1 MLEELCHE
9 LNNWF
14 DENPK
19 DGTKRHYFGEFTIEN
34 GALDLSEIG
43 IQTGQYFRI
52 VGSVFNDGVYQYPAD
67 GLADE
72 IFDGAVWAMA
82 IPPTV
87 IALSQEIQEWRD
99 EYDGVEGANM
109 APYNSESFGGY
120 SYSKGGYGSSSSAK
134 NRGNGAP
141 TWQSMFINELNNW
154 RKI

>member
-52 VGSVFNDGVYQYPAD
+52 VGSVFNDGVYQYPAN

-82 IPPTV
+82 IPSPV
-87 IALSQEIQEWRD
+87 IALADDVDAWQSKYGSVDSLAMSPFQ
-99 EYDGVEGANM
+99 
-109 APYNSESFGGY
+109 SESFGGY
-120 SYSKGGYGSSSSAK
+120 SYSKSNSNGST
-134 NRGNGAP
+134 GNGSGGAG
-141 TWQSMFINELNNW
+141 TWQDAFANRLNKW
-154 RKI
+154 RKIR

>member
-52 VGSVFNDGVYQYPAD
+52 VGSVFNDGVYQYPAN

-82 IPPTV
+82 IPSPV
-87 IALSQEIQEWRD
+87 IALADEIDEWR
-99 EYDGVEGANM
+99 EKYQTVASPAM
-109 APYNSESFGGY
+109 SPYNAESFGGY
-120 SYSKGGYGSSSSAK
+120 SYSKSGSGSSTGTSSLF
-134 NRGNGAP
+134 G
-141 TWQSMFINELNNW
+141 TWQNAYSARLNKW
-154 RKI
+154 RKIK